1 MKSLFSFI
9 SYCFKSIFS
18 NSREFAWNVYNGTL
32 RISGTTMP
40 DYNHYYRYPSLGLSH
55 WHSQRDSIKKVVI
68 KKGMTCIGKSAF
80 HDCSNLTTITI
91 PNSVMKIGD
100 EAFCDCI

>member
-9 SYCFKSIFS
+9 SYCYKSIFS
-18 NSREFAWNVYNGTL
+18 NSKGFAWNVYNGTL

-40 DYNHYYRYPSLGLSH
+40 DYDRYYRYPSLWLSD

-68 KKGMTCIGKSAF
+68 KNGMK
-80 HDCSNLTTITI
+80 CS
-91 PNSVMKIGD
+91 KIDGLGR
-100 EAFCDCI
+100 I